1 MRALFILLTVLAGLS
16 LLAFA
21 PAQAAPRAEPPC
33 HMTMDP
39 AAPSKAPTPK
49 APAKAMACCA
59 TAALPAPPLLQ
70 PRLQPVALTPQRLV
84 MPGEQRAAGRHPSPE
99 LRPPRD

>member
-1 MRALFILLTVLAGLS
+1 MRTLFLLLTILAGLS

-21 PAQAAPRAEPPC
+21 PAEAAPRAEPPC
-33 HMTMDP
+33 HMSMEAEAP
-39 AAPSKAPTPK
+39 AKTPSPK

-70 PRLQPVALTPQRLV
+70 PRLQPVAHTAPRIVL
-84 MPGEQRAAGRHPSPE
+84 PGEQSAAGRHPAPE
-99 LRPPRD
+99 LRPPRA

>member
-21 PAQAAPRAEPPC
+21 PAEAAPRAEPPC

-39 AAPSKAPTPK
+39 GAPAKSPTPK
-49 APAKAMACCA
+49 APAKAMACCS

-70 PRLQPVALTPQRLV
+70 PRLQPVAHT
-84 MPGEQRAAGRHPSPE
+84 
-99 LRPPRD
+99 